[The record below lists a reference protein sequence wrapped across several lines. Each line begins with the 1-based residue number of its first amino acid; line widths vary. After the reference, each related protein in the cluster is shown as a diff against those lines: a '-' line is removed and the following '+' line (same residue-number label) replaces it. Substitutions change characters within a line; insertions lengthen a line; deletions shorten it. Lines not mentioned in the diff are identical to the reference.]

1 MDTESMSTDKIQV
14 GRHFSKSLQT
24 DSSPYL
30 LLFDLAE
37 TVLLISPSASLGW
50 IPSLSLCTSL
60 PAQGCFLS
68 TSLSLSLSPFSLS
81 LSLSLLHSLCPS
93 CPICYLPAGSVLRCT
108 AVGLVRIQAGWVT
121 HSQSAAL
128 KPCRCQPHPRT
139 PLLSMSMH
147 ECTSMPA
154 CTLQTERINA

>member
-50 IPSLSLCTSL
+50 FPSLSLCTSL

-68 TSLSLSLSPFSLS
+68 TSLSLSPFSLS
-81 LSLSLLHSLCPS
+81 LSLLAPLSLSLLPHLLSSSWICFTLHCSRPREDPGWMSHPLTICCPKALQVS
-93 CPICYLPAGSVLRCT
+93 ATSKDPT
-108 AVGLVRIQAGWVT
+108 AV
-121 HSQSAAL
+121 
-128 KPCRCQPHPRT
+128 
-139 PLLSMSMH
+139 H
-147 ECTSMPA
+147 EHARVYIYA
-154 CTLQTERINA
+154 CLHTAN